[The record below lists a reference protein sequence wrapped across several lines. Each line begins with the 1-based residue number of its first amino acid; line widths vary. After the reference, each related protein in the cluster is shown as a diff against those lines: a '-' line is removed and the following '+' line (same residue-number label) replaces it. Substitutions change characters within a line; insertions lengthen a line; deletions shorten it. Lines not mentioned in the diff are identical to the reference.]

1 MRSSSK
7 TNQKQT
13 TSNTSNQI
21 NLEDIGGS
29 AIVGNGNN
37 VSYSDFGAIEIG
49 GNVAMRSLQS
59 VDNIV
64 DDSYSLV
71 GGALN
76 KAVDSVNSTVDKSYQ
91 LVGGAFNSANELSKN
106 ALSDSLGFA
115 SDNVDD
121 VLTFAGGAQIEANS
135 IAREAMMDAENA
147 RREASIAQQ
156 DALNTVA
163 ANVDKTIAGNNAAR
177 ESAFMFGG
185 GVVDSSID
193 AIADNAERTQALLTN
208 FAGQTIQTAVQST
221 KSESAQAVDKII
233 DLTGNTQKQLIYGV
247 VGTIALVVFFS
258 SRS

>member
-1 MRSSSK
+1 MPSKSRSE
-7 TNQKQT
+7 TKQSQS
-13 TSNTSNQI
+13 TSNLSQQI

-29 AIVGNGNN
+29 AIVGDGNN
-37 VSYSDFGAIEIG
+37 VNYSDYGAIEIG
-49 GNVAMRSLQS
+49 GNVAMRSLQT
-59 VDNIV
+59 VGEVV
-64 DDSYSLV
+64 DDSYQLV
-71 GGALN
+71 GGTVN
-76 KAVDSVNSTVDKSYQ
+76 KAIDSVNNTVDDSYQ
-91 LVGGAFNSANELSKN
+91 LVGGAFNKAFDFG
-106 ALSDSLGFA
+106 AG
-115 SDNVDD
+115 NVDD
-121 VLTFAGGAQIEANS
+121 VLTFAAGAQIEANS
-135 IAREAMMDAENA
+135 IANEAMADAAAA

-185 GVVDSSID
+185 GVLDSSID

-247 VGTIALVVFFS
+247 VGAVALVTFFS
-258 SRS
+258 SRG